1 MANTIFVLTLL
12 TEVFSN
18 IVTND
23 KLEMLAMSDE
33 HEVVKQV
40 QEYYF
45 DFYAVNSQLFT
56 FGLEHPITEASQ

>member
-1 MANTIFVLTLL
+1 
-12 TEVFSN
+12 
-18 IVTND
+18 
-23 KLEMLAMSDE
+23 MSDE

-45 DFYAVNSQLFT
+45 DFYAVNPQLFT